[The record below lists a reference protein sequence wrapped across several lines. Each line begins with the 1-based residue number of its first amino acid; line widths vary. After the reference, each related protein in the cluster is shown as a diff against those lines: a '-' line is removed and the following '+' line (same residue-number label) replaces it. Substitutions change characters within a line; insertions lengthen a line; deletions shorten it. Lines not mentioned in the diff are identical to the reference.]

1 MRGRNLGWLWS
12 FLWVCSAIC
21 WKRITKLG
29 KLTGKAKDYVHSWP
43 LHLSPRAGQRTAKLI
58 KCHDALGFLLD
69 TLSSQLEL
77 SHRDF
82 PTSY

>member
-21 WKRITKLG
+21 WKRIIKLG
-29 KLTGKAKDYVHSWP
+29 KLTGKAKEYVHSWP
-43 LHLSPRAGQRTAKLI
+43 LYLSQGWAENSKLI